1 MITRMFAGLLKR
13 LEFWVFAFAMAIL
26 VPEVWAHWFEARFKP
41 VITRLEITSIQADP
55 EGSVLAGH
63 ARRLRNCNWV
73 ETRWWLGRRG
83 AQRVPVE
90 VRFRDPPQIRATG
103 DTSWT
108 GIVIVALTAEQVL
121 RHSHA
126 DVIYRCYG
134 GIWSAVETIVPFYD
148 GLGQDQGLVEAD
160 RQRELLDAVEGLSN
174 QVNQIER

>member
-73 ETRWWLGRRG
+73 ETRWWLGRR
-83 AQRVPVE
+83 PE
-90 VRFRDPPQIRATG
+90 G
-103 DTSWT
+103 DSHLQCPDRKVTLHPIADGPT
-108 GIVIVALTAEQVL
+108 NDTA
-121 RHSHA
+121 
-126 DVIYRCYG
+126 G
-134 GIWSAVETIVPFYD
+134 M
-148 GLGQDQGLVEAD
+148 
-160 RQRELLDAVEGLSN
+160 
-174 QVNQIER
+174 